1 MIECLNGFGAKLTNF
16 VAKSLPNFK
25 LPILKLFIVQQIM
38 FLPITFTEAAKTEV
52 LKTLNSPQIPA
63 GYALRVGLK
72 GGACSATYLIGLDKP
87 TENDEIY
94 NIENIKVIIDKRHL
108 MYLIGVQVGYE
119 ISEDGE
125 GFTLEKSE
133 IRT

>member
-1 MIECLNGFGAKLTNF
+1 M
-16 VAKSLPNFK
+16 
-25 LPILKLFIVQQIM
+25 FI
-38 FLPITFTEAAKTEV
+38 PITFSETAKTEI

-119 ISEDGE
+119 ISEDGA
-125 GFTLEKSE
+125 GFTLNMSGV
-133 IRT
+133 RS